1 MFNSIPF
8 IVEFSGTP
16 EAGKTTAIGTVANML
31 RSNGYKVVTLQES
44 AESLPL
50 EIPKGSFDA
59 NLWMHLRTQ
68 SELLKAVYT
77 QSDIILA
84 DRGLIDS
91 FFYGWKFEKEGKCSE
106 EEYEKFKKMFWN
118 ELVSDLFIAL
128 IVSPSVSI
136 KRRGGE
142 GRLVNQQYI
151 ENYNKMFLEYFNS
164 VKAKKELIRTDD
176 MDVYEMNKSIYS
188 TILKYLN

>member
-68 SELLKAVYT
+68 SELLKAVY
-77 QSDIILA
+77 SPNDIILA

-91 FFYGWKFEKEGKCSE
+91 FFYGWKFKKKANVVKKNTKNSKKC
-106 EEYEKFKKMFWN
+106 FGMN
-118 ELVSDLFIAL
+118 LFL
-128 IVSPSVSI
+128 T
-136 KRRGGE
+136 
-142 GRLVNQQYI
+142 
-151 ENYNKMFLEYFNS
+151 FL
-164 VKAKKELIRTDD
+164 LH
-176 MDVYEMNKSIYS
+176 
-188 TILKYLN
+188 